1 MQSWKISWE
10 KKTSQESFQ
19 KVFILI
25 TTKLHDVVLS
35 NLKLP
40 TLQRKRGKKMGF
52 PDYGIQTGDDED
64 IPDYALDKKYN
75 QNKTNNWCQ
84 NHLPVK
90 NH

>member
-1 MQSWKISWE
+1 
-10 KKTSQESFQ
+10 
-19 KVFILI
+19 
-25 TTKLHDVVLS
+25 
-35 NLKLP
+35 
-40 TLQRKRGKKMGF
+40 MGF